1 MDLFAQIFGMTL
13 MVLGTLTV
21 VVSIGA
27 LIYYNLFWVRR
38 KKGAPGGQPGPAS
51 DQQSGDATA

>member
-38 KKGAPGGQPGPAS
+38 KKGTPGGQPGTAS
-51 DQQSGDATA
+51 DQQSGDAPA